1 MGSFLY
7 FLYVLYVV
15 LLISLKDKTFHQYYL
30 ELDPLLGEVITRITL
45 ENIFMLIVEYH

>member
-15 LLISLKDKTFHQYYL
+15 LLISLKDKRFHQYYL
-30 ELDPLLGEVITRITL
+30 ELDPLLGEVITG
-45 ENIFMLIVEYH
+45 